1 MFGEIFVIQF
11 YGRFKELFNFNKLA
25 ELVYLIILER
35 CYLKMKLLW
44 RNCEINIPDFSFNK
58 RDLN

>member
-11 YGRFKELFNFNKLA
+11 YGRLKELYNFNKRQII
-25 ELVYLIILER
+25 YLIILER

-44 RNCEINIPDFSFNK
+44 RSCEMNIPDFSFNK